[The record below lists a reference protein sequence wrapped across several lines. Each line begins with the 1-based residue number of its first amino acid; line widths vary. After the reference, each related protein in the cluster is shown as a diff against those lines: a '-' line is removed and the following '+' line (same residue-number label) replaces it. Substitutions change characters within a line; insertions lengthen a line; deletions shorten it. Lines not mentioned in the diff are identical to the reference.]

1 MSQSIPILSDE
12 RLHEACQIYDQAIR
26 RRQLRVG
33 VGALVL
39 GLCIGAAGWVGDV
52 DLVKLA
58 TNIWR
63 FPKYLLQ
70 LVPPLT
76 WRHLGGDLSE
86 WFWDLKTW
94 SILLLETLLIGYLG
108 TLLGAFGALLLCFH
122 AAQNVS
128 PSKSA
133 LFLSR
138 RFLEFCRTVPDIVFA
153 LIFVLAFGLGPLP
166 GVLALALHTL
176 GALGKQFAE
185 VVENIDMKPVEGTT
199 AAGANWIATMRFAAL
214 PQIAPSLVSYALMR
228 FEINVR
234 GAAIMGFVGA
244 GGIGQELL
252 TAIRK
257 FYYTDISAMLVLII
271 ATVMIIDFGTERVR
285 HSLLDFDAKA

>member
-1 MSQSIPILSDE
+1 MAL
-12 RLHEACQIYDQAIR
+12 
-26 RRQLRVG
+26 
-33 VGALVL
+33 GALGL
-39 GLCIGAAGWVGDV
+39 GLCVGVAGWVGEV
-52 DLVKLA
+52 DPGKLA
-58 TNIWR
+58 ANIGR
-63 FPKYLLQ
+63 FPKYLLN

-76 WRHLGGDLSE
+76 WANFRGDLAE
-86 WFWDLKTW
+86 WFWGWKEWLK
-94 SILLLETLLIGYLG
+94 LLLETLLIGYLG
-108 TLLGAFGALLLCFH
+108 TLLGALGALLLCFH
-122 AAQNVS
+122 AAQNVAT
-128 PSKSA
+128 SKPV

-153 LIFVLAFGLGPLP
+153 LIFVMAFGLGPLP

-185 VVENIDMKPVEGTT
+185 AIENIDMKPVEGVT
-199 AAGANWIATMRFAAL
+199 AAGATWIEAMRFAAL
-214 PQIAPSLVSYALMR
+214 PQVAPSFVSYALMR

-257 FYYTDISAMLVLII
+257 FYYSDISAMLVLII
-271 ATVMIIDFGTERVR
+271 ATVMLIDYATERVR
-285 HSLLDFDAKA
+285 HSLLNFPMVDLPLVDMDVKT